1 MAMSVGSGGSGRG
14 RGRRGR
20 GGRAAMSEINVTPF
34 VDVMLVLL
42 IIFMVTAPMM
52 TTASIDVPS
61 VGKAAQAPAEALQVN
76 IRADQS
82 LSLTLPGKSERSM
95 TRSELSYAIL
105 DAQRRNP
112 EQPVLIVGDKNVRY
126 EAVLSVMDE
135 LQRQQVKRI
144 GLLVQPTSK

>member
-1 MAMSVGSGGSGRG
+1 MRE
-14 RGRRGR
+14 RRLKN
-20 GGRAAMSEINVTPF
+20 EINVVPYI
-34 VDVMLVLL
+34 DVMLVLL
-42 IIFMVTAPMM
+42 VIFMVTAPMM

>member
-1 MAMSVGSGGSGRG
+1 MRQGRLKN
-14 RGRRGR
+14 
-20 GGRAAMSEINVTPF
+20 EINVVPYI
-34 VDVMLVLL
+34 DVMLVLL
-42 IIFMVTAPMM
+42 VIFMVTAPMM

-105 DAQRRNP
+105 DAQRRHP